1 LLGTIALVQRL
12 LTLAEFA
19 SHSMPNQTGTVLVTG
34 TVEAGV
40 VAVLGL
46 AAALRARR
54 ALRRLPSVGA
64 AAADALGNG

>member
-1 LLGTIALVQRL
+1 MTNVLDERYRRL
-12 LTLAEFA
+12 LRILPSDTE
-19 SHSMPNQTGTVLVTG
+19 QTGTVVVTG

-64 AAADALGNG
+64 AEADALAQNG